1 MFFIE
6 KRGALVLLTLAA
18 GGMLRMM
25 GFDREGKLVK
35 TCTVTSGMKLKSG
48 ATVLK
53 SMEILRHQPGSK
65 KVISE
70 TTLELRKP

>member
-1 MFFIE
+1 
-6 KRGALVLLTLAA
+6 
-18 GGMLRMM
+18 MM

>member
-1 MFFIE
+1 
-6 KRGALVLLTLAA
+6 
-18 GGMLRMM
+18 
-25 GFDREGKLVK
+25 
-35 TCTVTSGMKLKSG
+35 
-48 ATVLK
+48 LK